1 MFLKIQVFS
10 IVFWLFF
17 LSIIRFVLVLKERL
31 RRKMKFHK
39 KTKETLNSVK
49 SIMCTYFRAG
59 NRLKYLFSLLIRAIF
74 GGRAKFPSS
83 LSLAFPQ
90 QDKGRKQDGKAHRLR

>member
-1 MFLKIQVFS
+1 MQVFS

-49 SIMCTYFRAG
+49 STMCTYFRAG
-59 NRLKYLFSLLIRAIF
+59 NRLKYLFSLLIRAVF